1 MTAGRSGS
9 TSLMD
14 RLAQFSDIAVPAKD
28 VDCRDNELL
37 HAQFAVEYCKAYS
50 TLYGKNIASPQHLI
64 EGFYQYHAQAAYAGF
79 KSMPERH
86 ADFAAFVNRADIQQI
101 TLLRED
107 VASTVAS
114 FVIAKL
120 AGTWRRFGE
129 PQLVKFNF
137 TAENA
142 DALVGTIRYIANSN
156 ATINSIPNAI
166 RLNYEDLCSPHFC
179 SPALDDFFARKIQL
193 AHPRPPVHGSSYV
206 SNWDKFE
213 EFVAQVCQ
221 KLQNDCTTD

>member
-1 MTAGRSGS
+1 MTTGRSGS

-37 HAQFAVEYCKAYS
+37 HPKFAESYS
-50 TLYGKNIASPQHLI
+50 KSYSVLCGNPIDGPQSLI

-114 FVIAKL
+114 FVVAKL

-129 PQLVKFNF
+129 PQLIKWCF
-137 TAENA
+137 TPENA
-142 DALVGTIRYIANSN
+142 EALVGTIRYIANSN
-156 ATINSIPNAI
+156 AAIKSIPNAI
-166 RLNYEDLCSPHFC
+166 RLSYEELCSPHFC
-179 SPALDDFFARKIQL
+179 SPPLDDFFARKIQL
-193 AHPRPPVHGSSYV
+193 TNPRPPIHGSSYV
-206 SNWDKFE
+206 TNWENFE
-213 EFVAQVCQ
+213 EFVAQVCR
-221 KLQNDCTTD
+221 KLQNDCTTG